1 LAQNI
6 IHPHNEVTFV
16 FWGIGLLFLLGTPFF
31 LPHNNSSLFAA
42 ATAPVGPYFHYN
54 FNTNGILDEAGSMQ
68 ESWSPYWWVNSG
80 AQLILQNGVGK
91 TIQGEI
97 GAFSPWRLHYSLYN
111 PLDTDNG
118 YRPQNIFRLVT
129 RSTWQNLD
137 QRIRFQITKI
147 NMSDSLERG
156 GWSGILLFNRYV
168 DGDNLYYAGIRAD
181 GYAVIK
187 KKKQGDYYTLA
198 HEPVYR
204 ADAGYERNTNPN
216 LIPGKQWIG
225 LRSVVQDNDNGTVDI
240 RVYVDR
246 NDTGAWELAAQ
257 AIDDGVR
264 YGGAAITQKGYAGI
278 RTDFMDI
285 EFDDYKAM
293 AI

>member
-1 LAQNI
+1 MLL
-6 IHPHNEVTFV
+6 V
-16 FWGIGLLFLLGTPFF
+16 FGAPFF
-31 LPHNNSSLFAA
+31 LYHTSYLFAA
-42 ATAPVGPYFHYN
+42 ATAPVGSYFHYN
-54 FNTNGILDEAGSMQ
+54 FNTNGILDEAGSIQ

-80 AQLILQNGVGK
+80 AQLVLQNGVGK
-91 TIQGEI
+91 TVQGEI
-97 GAFSPWRLHYSLYN
+97 GAFSAWRLYYASYN

-118 YRPQNIFRLVT
+118 YHPQNIFRLVT
-129 RSTWQNLD
+129 RSMWQNFD
-137 QRIRFQITKI
+137 QRIRFQITKV
-147 NMSDSLERG
+147 NMSNSEERG

-168 DGDNLYYAGIRAD
+168 DGDNLYYTGIRAD

-198 HEPVYR
+198 HERVYE

-246 NDTGAWELAAQ
+246 IDTGAWELVAQ
-257 AIDDGVR
+257 ATDDGVQ
-264 YGGAAITQKGYAGI
+264 YGGDAIRQKGYAGI
-278 RTDFMDI
+278 RTDFMDV